1 MRFRIWEERRPQ
13 GVVAGCPD
21 GHVIAERGEIVV
33 VLVARDW
40 NEALRAMAMAAQL
53 PKEEP

>member
-1 MRFRIWEERRPQ
+1 MRFVLYEERKPVGCVMTQQ
-13 GVVAGCPD
+13 GAVMS
-21 GHVIAERGEIVV
+21 ERGEIVV